1 MRLSLACAC
10 GCTFTLDL
18 EPWCRSSEGEFR
30 ACPAHSR
37 LTGATGDPARRPL
50 SVIYHEEGGED

>member
-10 GCTFTLDL
+10 GCTFTLHL
-18 EPWCRSSEGEFR
+18 EPWRRSPEGELH

-37 LTGATGDPARRPL
+37 RMGETGDPAGWLL